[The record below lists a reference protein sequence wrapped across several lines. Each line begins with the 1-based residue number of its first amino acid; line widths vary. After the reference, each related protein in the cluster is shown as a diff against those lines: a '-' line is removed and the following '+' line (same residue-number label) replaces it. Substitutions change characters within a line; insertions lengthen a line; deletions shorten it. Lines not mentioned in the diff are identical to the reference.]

1 MPVLSCCVLVVTVEV
16 TTKEKAWRQKRD
28 LIIRT
33 TEGHSERQEA
43 IKSNTDSPTKRRR
56 EALPAA
62 GAVKANS

>member
-1 MPVLSCCVLVVTVEV
+1 MGVA
-16 TTKEKAWRQKRD
+16 TKEKAWRQKRD

-43 IKSNTDSPTKRRR
+43 IKSNIDSPTKRSR